1 MTDAAHVLDALGA
14 PTRRAVLELLQGG
27 ERTVREL
34 TEAVEVSQPA
44 VSQHLKV
51 LAGAGLVRSR
61 ASGARRLY
69 RIDPDGLSELRAW
82 VDAFWDDAL
91 GEFAAYVEHGRAE
104 KDPGEEHPAETDE
117 EKR

>member
-1 MTDAAHVLDALGA
+1 MTDATRVLDALGA
-14 PTRRAVLELLQGG
+14 PTRRAVLELLHGG
-27 ERTVREL
+27 ERTVREI
-34 TEAVEVSQPA
+34 TDAVEVSQPA

-69 RIDPDGLSELRAW
+69 RVDPDGLGELRAW

-91 GEFAAYVEHGRAE
+91 AEFAAYVDQGG
-104 KDPGEEHPAETDE
+104 DTDE

>member
-1 MTDAAHVLDALGA
+1 MSDAARVLDALGV
-14 PTRRAVLELLQGG
+14 PTRRHVLELLHGG

-34 TEAVEVSQPA
+34 TDAVEVSQPA

-69 RIDPDGLSELRAW
+69 RVDPDGLAELRAW

-91 GEFAAYVEHGRAE
+91 AEFAAYVDHAE
-104 KDPGEEHPAETDE
+104 RDE
-117 EKR
+117 ETR